1 MINIGL
7 PSIFMISRNPIITLF
22 LVPLI
27 VFLIPIN
34 VLGFSGAH
42 APFNPATVVS
52 FLKDSKA
59 ELTYEDIQKKSIQS
73 QFQPA
78 QISGDEINF
87 AYSNSAYWLKLSLS
101 RQSNLPQFSV
111 IELPYF
117 GLNRI
122 NFYAPGQ
129 PVVKTGSAEP
139 IQSRPFFYRF
149 YAFPITLSDV
159 EQDFYLRVKSDQ
171 PISVPLKVWGREDFV
186 EHIQVDTFFQALYY
200 GGIGVLA
207 LFNLFLF
214 VYLRDKAYLFYA
226 GFAGFIGIGI
236 LAGNGYGRLF
246 LWPNFPVWDDVSQ
259 AVLLGF
265 ASANAMMFIK
275 EFLKVKTFSV
285 ILNRALIFLAVALAI
300 NSAALWFASALHFS
314 VGIFFILLPLL
325 SIPSALLTI
334 YIGFRALHAGY
345 KSAQFFLFAWGVLA
359 IGAIVGS
366 LRMFNVLPSN
376 AITSYALQISSAFEM
391 LLLAFALASRIKE
404 ERELRES
411 AQKEA
416 FNSQQDLVD
425 SLKASEEHLENQV
438 SMRTNDLKLMLE
450 NEKSLREQYV
460 RFGSLISHEFRN
472 PLGIIEGQTALLC
485 RDGISETSMKRVSI
499 ISSATHRLASLF
511 DRWLQGDRLQSGIDQ
526 VRPQIIHLNQWI
538 MQLLEGC
545 KNYHANHLITF
556 NNNSNGAVLIAD
568 EKMLEVVVLNLID
581 NACKF
586 SKNGSSITVSV
597 RQANSMIGISVMDR
611 GIGIDKKYHLA
622 IFDEYHQISSEKSSK
637 GFGLG
642 LAFVK
647 KVLEFHGG
655 RIELFS
661 QIDQG
666 SEFIAWFPDRALGLA
681 Y

>member
-1 MINIGL
+1 M
-7 PSIFMISRNPIITLF
+7 MSRNPLINLF
-22 LVPLI
+22 LAPLI
-27 VFLIPIN
+27 VLLIPIN
-34 VLGFSGAH
+34 ALGFGGER
-42 APFNPATVVS
+42 APFNPAPVVS
-52 FLKDSKA
+52 FLEDPKA

-73 QFQPA
+73 QFKPA
-78 QISGDEINF
+78 QIIGDEINF
-87 AYSNSAYWLKLSLS
+87 AYSNSVYWLKIPLT
-101 RQSNLPQFSV
+101 RNTQLPQNSV
-111 IELPYF
+111 LELPYF
-117 GLNRI
+117 GLKKI
-122 NFYAPGQ
+122 DFYAPGQ
-129 PVVKTGSAEP
+129 SIVRTGSAEP

-149 YAFPITLSDV
+149 YAFPITLDDV
-159 EQDFYLRVKSDQ
+159 EQDFYLRVQSDQ

-265 ASANAMMFIK
+265 ASASAMMFVS

-285 ILNRALIFLAVALAI
+285 ILNRALISLAIALAI
-300 NSAALWFASALHFS
+300 NSTGLWFASALHFS

-325 SIPSALLTI
+325 SIPSAILTI
-334 YIGFRALHAGY
+334 YIGFRALLAGY
-345 KSAQFFLFAWGVLA
+345 KSAQFFLLAWGVLA

-376 AITSYALQISSAFEM
+376 AITSYALQISSAIEM

-411 AQKEA
+411 AQNEA
-416 FNSQQDLVD
+416 FKSQQDLVD
-425 SLKASEEHLENQV
+425 SLKASEVQLENQV
-438 SMRTNDLKLMLE
+438 SMRTNDLKLLLE

-472 PLGIIEGQTALLC
+472 PLGIIEAQTALLC
-485 RDGISETSMKRVSI
+485 RDGVSETSMKRVSI

-538 MQLLEGC
+538 TQLIEGC
-545 KNYHANHLITF
+545 KNYHANHAINFVNDL
-556 NNNSNGAVLIAD
+556 SEKVLIAD

-586 SKNGSSITVSV
+586 SKSGSSVTVSV
-597 RQANSMIGISVMDR
+597 LHTNSMIGISVKDQ
-611 GIGIDKKYHLA
+611 GIGIDEKDHLV
-622 IFDEYHQISSEKSSK
+622 IFNEYHQISSEQSTK

-666 SEFIAWFPDRALGLA
+666 SEFIAWFPDQAIGLVD
-681 Y
+681 

>member
-1 MINIGL
+1 MINIRL
-7 PSIFMISRNPIITLF
+7 PCIFMKSKSSLITLF

-34 VLGFSGAH
+34 VLGFSGESV
-42 APFNPATVVS
+42 PFNPATVVS
-52 FLKDSKA
+52 FLEDPKA

-73 QFQPA
+73 QFKPA

-87 AYSNSAYWLKLSLS
+87 AYSNSVYWLKLSLS
-101 RQSNLPQFSV
+101 KQANLPQFSV

-129 PVVKTGSAEP
+129 PAVKTGSAEP

-159 EQDFYLRVKSDQ
+159 EQDFYLKVQSDQ

-236 LAGNGYGRLF
+236 LSGNGYGRLF

-259 AVLLGF
+259 AVLLGL
-265 ASANAMMFIK
+265 ASANAMMFIS

-285 ILNRALIFLAVALAI
+285 ILNRVLVTLAIALAL
-300 NSAALWFASALHFS
+300 NSAGLWFASALHFS

-325 SIPSALLTI
+325 SIPSAILTI
-334 YIGFRALHAGY
+334 YIGFRALLAGY

-376 AITSYALQISSAFEM
+376 AITSYALQISSAIEM

-411 AQKEA
+411 AQNEA
-416 FNSQQDLVD
+416 FNSQQDLVE
-425 SLKASEEHLENQV
+425 SLRASEEHLENQV

-538 MQLLEGC
+538 TELIEGC
-545 KNYHANHLITF
+545 KNYHANHAINFVNDLSET
-556 NNNSNGAVLIAD
+556 VLIAD

-586 SKNGSSITVSV
+586 SNSGLSVTVSV
-597 RQANSMIGISVMDR
+597 LHINSMIGISIKDQ
-611 GIGIDKKYHLA
+611 GIGIDEKDHLV
-622 IFDEYHQISSEKSSK
+622 IFNEYHQISSKKSTK

-666 SEFIAWFPDRALGLA
+666 SEFIAWFPDQAIVLA
-681 Y
+681 D